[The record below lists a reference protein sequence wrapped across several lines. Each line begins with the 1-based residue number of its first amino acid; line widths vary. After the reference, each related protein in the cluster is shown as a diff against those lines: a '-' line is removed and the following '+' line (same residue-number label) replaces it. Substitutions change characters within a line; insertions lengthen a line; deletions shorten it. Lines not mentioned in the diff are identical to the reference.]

1 MNITLVHYWA
11 FRNHFYHHITIYS
24 LSPMPFGMLLY
35 TQTEYKM
42 APNTILAPIGLLK
55 AFTFFIEEH
64 CEGETPVVYTGL
76 VYILDI
82 IKSIWKL
89 IWNPLMV
96 GM

>member
-1 MNITLVHYWA
+1 MNITLVQYWA

-55 AFTFFIEEH
+55 AFTFILRNIEKERL
-64 CEGETPVVYTGL
+64 P
-76 VYILDI
+76 
-82 IKSIWKL
+82 
-89 IWNPLMV
+89 
-96 GM
+96 